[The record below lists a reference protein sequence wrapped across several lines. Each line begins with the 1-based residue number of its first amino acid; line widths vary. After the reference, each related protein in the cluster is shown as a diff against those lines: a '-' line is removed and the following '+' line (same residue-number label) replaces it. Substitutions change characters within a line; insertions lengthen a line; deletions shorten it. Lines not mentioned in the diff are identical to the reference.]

1 MGEPDSASTT
11 PVIVRMDQ
19 RQLDELALIVGSR
32 NLYTIPEEK
41 LTFATD
47 GTDVIHLPAVVVE
60 PDHPEAI
67 QELLRFA
74 NRELIPVTPRGAG
87 SGLSG
92 GALAIR
98 GGILLSMLKFDRILE
113 IDPVNMTATL
123 EPGVINCHLQDAVAE
138 QGLFYPP
145 DPASRDTSTLGG
157 NVAEDAG
164 GSRCY
169 KYGTTRNY
177 ILALD
182 VVLPDGSLQR
192 LGVTTRKGVVGY
204 DLKDLLIGS
213 EGTLGVITS
222 LVVRLLP
229 LPAYRRLVLAMYD
242 DFTRAITGTGA
253 LTARGIIPSALEFMD
268 ETCIELTREELPLKL
283 APEVK
288 ALLLVELDGSDRE
301 QIDRELEQV
310 AVLLEEQGALE
321 VLLADSSER
330 QEQLW
335 DVRRAMSTTIKEK
348 SAIKKSMDVAVPVSR
363 MEEYLQTTRAL
374 QERFAVRVLHYGHLA
389 DGNVHTNVIHMTGG
403 AAAQLEVEAAVRA
416 VLVET
421 LAVGGT
427 ISGEHGIGTVKQ
439 PYIAMEIPPRLLEL
453 QKAIKRLFD
462 PNDILNPG
470 KIFV

>member
-1 MGEPDSASTT
+1 M
-11 PVIVRMDQ
+11 MNQ
-19 RQLDELALIVGSR
+19 RQLAELEEIVGSR
-32 NLYTIPEEK
+32 NLFLLHVEK

-47 GTDVIHLPAVVVE
+47 ATDTLHMPEVVVE
-60 PDHPEAI
+60 LEHHETI

-98 GGILLSMLKFDRILE
+98 GGIILSMLKFNNILE
-113 IDPVNMTATL
+113 IDKLNMTATVQ
-123 EPGVINCHLQDAVAE
+123 PGVINCHLQDAVAQ

-145 DPASRDTSTLGG
+145 DPASRDTSSLGG

-169 KYGTTRNY
+169 KYGTTRQY

-182 VVLPDGSLQR
+182 VVLPDGSFER

-213 EGTLGVITS
+213 EGTLGVITAII
-222 LVVRLLP
+222 VRLLP
-229 LPAYRRLVLAMYD
+229 LPAQRRLLLAMYS
-242 DFTRAITGTGA
+242 DFSATVKSTAA
-253 LTARGIIPSALEFMD
+253 LAARGIIPSALEFMD
-268 ETCIELTREELPLKL
+268 ETCISLTREELPLKL
-283 APEVK
+283 PAEVNS
-288 ALLLVELDGSDRE
+288 LLMVELDGSDPE
-301 QIDRELEQV
+301 LIDREMEEV
-310 AVLLEEQGALE
+310 ALILEEEAPVE
-321 VLLADSSER
+321 ILLADSSER
-330 QEQLW
+330 QERLW

-348 SAIKKSMDVAVPVSR
+348 SAIKKSMDVVVPVSR
-363 MEEYLQTTRAL
+363 MEEYLHTSRTLAG
-374 QERFAVRVLHYGHLA
+374 EAGVRVLHYGHLA

-403 AAAQLEVEAAVRA
+403 EEAMREVKATVRRVLEI
-416 VLVET
+416 T
-421 LAVGGT
+421 LSLGGT

-439 PYIAMEIPPRLLEL
+439 PYIDMEVPPRLMEL
-453 QKAIKRLFD
+453 QKEIKRLFD

-470 KIFV
+470 KIFT